1 VREEITV
8 KAAGSRENIDDG
20 TVAYILEAQKYFE
33 DLRQVAAQ
41 LAGLLVLAAAGGKS
55 ATPDHPMLQAADRLH
70 ESAAAGI
77 RSLCATPSAS
87 AHRDYLSRASA
98 ALECALSSAQTHL
111 RPAERNAA
119 VEPILHP
126 LQAAYNQLRLAAA
139 ALPGFEM
146 ISFEQACCG
155 PQIRSTAISADS
167 HRHGDAS
174 ATK

>member
-1 VREEITV
+1 LREEITM
-8 KAAGSRENIDDG
+8 KAAGNRENVDDE
-20 TVAYILEAQKYFE
+20 TVAYILDAQKYFE

-55 ATPDHPMLQAADRLH
+55 ATPDHPMLEAAERLH
-70 ESAAAGI
+70 KSAEAGI
-77 RSLCATPSAS
+77 RSLRPTARAS
-87 AHRDYLSRASA
+87 AHRDYLSRAAA
-98 ALECALSSAQTHL
+98 ALECALSSAHSHL
-111 RPAERNAA
+111 WRVDQSVG

-126 LQAAYNQLRLAAA
+126 LQAAYDQLRLAGG

-155 PQIRSTAISADS
+155 PQS
-167 HRHGDAS
+167 HATHVSPSGHDAR

>member
-1 VREEITV
+1 MPEELKV
-8 KAAGSRENIDDG
+8 MAAASREIIDDD
-20 TVAYILEAQKYFE
+20 TVAYILLAQKYFE

-55 ATPDHPMLQAADRLH
+55 ATPDHPMLDAAKQLH
-70 ESAAAGI
+70 ESATAGI
-77 RSLCATPSAS
+77 RGLRATPRAS
-87 AHRDYLSRASA
+87 THRDYLSRAAA

-111 RPAERNAA
+111 SSAGRGAE

-126 LQAAYNQLRLAAA
+126 LQAAYAQLQLAAA

-146 ISFEQACCG
+146 ISFDQACCG
-155 PQIRSTAISADS
+155 PQIHASSIPTASRERVGA
-167 HRHGDAS
+167 R